1 MHHFLFV
8 ILTRTETTDC
18 KDVYEPVV
26 QRFAMTAVA
35 ASSKAHRSQLVKA
48 GKQLVQR
55 HDQLLGRAL
64 RCQAGE
70 ALNVR
75 KQYAA
80 GEMMGMWGGKQRG
93 EAEQTEGK
101 KGEKKETQNA
111 INQHGVEAAWSSG
124 SLLLFNYHVSK
135 RKRGRHLFGSG
146 SHHSGQCRSPPP
158 ALPSENTPPP
168 LDPSVCMPFIANF

>member
-18 KDVYEPVV
+18 KDAYEPVV
-26 QRFAMTAVA
+26 QRFAMTVVA

-48 GKQLVQR
+48 GKQLIQR

-80 GEMMGMWGGKQRG
+80 GEMMGMWGGKQR
-93 EAEQTEGK
+93 EGK
-101 KGEKKETQNA
+101 QNRQRERKG
-111 INQHGVEAAWSSG
+111 
-124 SLLLFNYHVSK
+124 
-135 RKRGRHLFGSG
+135 RKRRHRMQSI
-146 SHHSGQCRSPPP
+146 
-158 ALPSENTPPP
+158 NM
-168 LDPSVCMPFIANF
+168 V

>member
-26 QRFAMTAVA
+26 QSFAMTVVA
-35 ASSKAHRSQLVKA
+35 ANSKAHRSQLVKP

-70 ALNVR
+70 ALNVC

-80 GEMMGMWGGKQRG
+80 GEMMGMWGGKQR
-93 EAEQTEGK
+93 EGK
-101 KGEKKETQNA
+101 QNRQRERKG
-111 INQHGVEAAWSSG
+111 
-124 SLLLFNYHVSK
+124 
-135 RKRGRHLFGSG
+135 RKRRHRMQSI
-146 SHHSGQCRSPPP
+146 
-158 ALPSENTPPP
+158 NM
-168 LDPSVCMPFIANF
+168 V